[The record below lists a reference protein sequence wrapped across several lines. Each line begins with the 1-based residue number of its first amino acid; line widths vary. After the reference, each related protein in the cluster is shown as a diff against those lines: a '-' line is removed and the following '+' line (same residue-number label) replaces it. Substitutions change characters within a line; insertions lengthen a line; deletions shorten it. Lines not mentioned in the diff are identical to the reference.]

1 MGKTKKNVE
10 EVKVEDNVIELS
22 YEELEEYV
30 KKMKSKKIN
39 GTDLAVLMKDGK
51 ISKSERRKI
60 TKLANVSEP
69 VPIVL
74 SERQKLRLEV
84 KEKKSQ
90 PKIGKDDR
98 REKFLDIALNRQREK
113 EEARNTICLACRR
126 RGHFTKDCPNTDMGF
141 KEEKILGVIPE
152 RKDKFA
158 KTDEVICFNCGSDKH
173 SLRACLE
180 PRDKTGKLPFANCFI
195 CKSKGHIA
203 RDCPE
208 NPNGIYPKGGCCHIC
223 LQKTHLVKDC
233 PERTEEDK
241 AKYRQMRIDREDAEL
256 GLRIAGLMEGEAS
269 TGKGGDDA
277 GDGMSIIKETHDDD
291 DDDSDND
298 GGKKRKPH
306 KYGEKKHKKSK
317 Y

>member
-1 MGKTKKNVE
+1 MGKSKKNVE
-10 EVKVEDNVIELS
+10 ELKVEENVVELS
-22 YEELEEYV
+22 FEELEEYV
-30 KKMKSKKIN
+30 KNMKSKKIN
-39 GTDLAVLMKDGK
+39 GTDLAELMRDGK

-60 TKLANVSEP
+60 TKLANVPEST
-69 VPIVL
+69 PIVL
-74 SERQKLRLEV
+74 SERQKLRLET

-90 PKIGKDDR
+90 PRIGKEDR

-113 EEARNTICLACRR
+113 EEARNTTCLACRR

-141 KEEKILGVIPE
+141 KEEKELGVINDK
-152 RKDKFA
+152 KDKFA
-158 KTDEVICFNCGSDKH
+158 KKIDEVICFNCGSDKH

-195 CKSKGHIA
+195 CKGKGHIA

-233 PERTEEDK
+233 PERTEDDK

-269 TGKGGDDA
+269 TGKGGDDT
-277 GDGMSIIKETHDDD
+277 GDGISIIKETHDSDE
-291 DDDSDND
+291 DDSDND
-298 GGKKRKPH
+298 RKRKKSH
-306 KYGEKKHKKSK
+306 KEKKHKKSK